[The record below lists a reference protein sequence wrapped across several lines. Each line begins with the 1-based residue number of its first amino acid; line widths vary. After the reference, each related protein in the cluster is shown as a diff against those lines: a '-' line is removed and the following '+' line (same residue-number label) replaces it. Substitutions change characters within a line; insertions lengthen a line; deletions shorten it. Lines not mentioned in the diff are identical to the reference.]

1 MSKMTLPQFQAK
13 IRKFTAQM
21 PEAVEDAFQEVL
33 PVLAGKVITT
43 HLSGPKMARGV
54 GDPTKATL
62 ARQSGRLAMGI
73 RHRVRWK
80 GKEVAAQ
87 IGVDGLGPYPRYH
100 EKGSPG
106 GRIPKRPYL
115 LPTVKREGDKTKRN
129 ILKHIIR
136 KWKRGNYA

>member
-43 HLSGPKMARGV
+43 HLSGPTSAK
-54 GDPTKATL
+54 GDEPATL
-62 ARQSGRLAMGI
+62 SRQSGRLAMGI
-73 RHRVRWK
+73 KHRVKWK
-80 GKEVAAQ
+80 GKEVSAQ

-106 GRIPKRPYL
+106 GKIPKRPYL
-115 LPTVKREGDKTKRN
+115 LPTVKREGDRTKRN